1 MKTNTFRHLETL
13 CAGKGIVCEK
23 RGRKIELTT
32 PDGGTTAECDS
43 VAEALDTY
51 RNDST
56 FSALPIQ
63 IRTAPKPAP
72 VDQRIPQLE
81 EMART
86 MVGDGKAPNL
96 FFVSRKGVI
105 LTVTRNYRHAY
116 VQWETMARGMGA
128 RVECALE
135 DRLQGTIASVDT
147 DEENPGKLIVIDDS
161 DMFLR
166 HHPTFANS

>member
-63 IRTAPKPAP
+63 IRPAP
-72 VDQRIPQLE
+72 TPW
-81 EMART
+81 
-86 MVGDGKAPNL
+86 AP
-96 FFVSRKGVI
+96 
-105 LTVTRNYRHAY
+105 VT
-116 VQWETMARGMGA
+116 
-128 RVECALE
+128 ALE
-135 DRLQGTIASVDT
+135 ALRGLVAAVPLHRFNIRKDFSVFNAHAVAQRVIHEADAA
-147 DEENPGKLIVIDDS
+147 GK
-161 DMFLR
+161 
-166 HHPTFANS
+166 